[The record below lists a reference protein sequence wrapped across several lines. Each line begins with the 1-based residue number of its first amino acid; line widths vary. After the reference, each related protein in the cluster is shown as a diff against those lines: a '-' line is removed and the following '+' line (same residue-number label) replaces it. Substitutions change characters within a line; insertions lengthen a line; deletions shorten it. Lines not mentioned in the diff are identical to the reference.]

1 VLTRLANAA
10 ERMIKENLTPI
21 VLCTPELR
29 RALRTLCSRATPHLR
44 VISLAEVASGFE
56 LRSVASI
63 AMPTAAS
70 PKISTKGEGAAR
82 RAT

>member
-1 VLTRLANAA
+1 
-10 ERMIKENLTPI
+10 
-21 VLCTPELR
+21 
-29 RALRTLCSRATPHLR
+29 LCSRATPHLR

-63 AMPTAAS
+63 AMPAAAS

-82 RAT
+82 RAS